1 MSGLEYNEE
10 EEFEGLKLRPSRKL
24 STRLGDLLPQFPWEG
39 PPIPRGR
46 WGAGRYKVIVK
57 WGDEVLAEAE
67 GIEGFVYPSTVPEAK
82 VVHLDY
88 TVILQLAYKPK
99 FIYRTYGQLY
109 VDTKLFLHGVSD
121 LLYGEVTEKDYAA
134 GWQREAPWIPED

>member
-1 MSGLEYNEE
+1 MPNME
-10 EEFEGLKLRPSRKL
+10 EEFEGLKLRPRREL
-24 STRLGDLLPQFPWEG
+24 PTRLGDLLPLPPWEG
-39 PPIPRGR
+39 PPVPRG
-46 WGAGRYKVIVK
+46 WMGAGRYKVIVK
-57 WGDEVLAEAE
+57 WKDEVLAEAE
-67 GIEGFVYPSTVPEAK
+67 GIEGLTYPTTEPEAE
-82 VVHLDY
+82 VVHLDHI
-88 TVILQLAYKPK
+88 VILQLAYKPK